1 MDLAVLLQE
10 VNFLESQVIGGDYLS
25 LETLEADT
33 AKAQRFYERLQDQL
47 EDEVAPQWETSFQ
60 VLIEGTVRLCDLVN
74 VLVATVQQPASQ
86 DRELKSKIT
95 SLQARV
101 ESLERCEQQLIVGQ
115 VAFEID
121 QKALNKVL
129 QGIGD
134 PYSLAVH
141 NIAHLEKA
149 IAGVHNFE
157 DVFAS
162 EDERKEVGRRWDQLK
177 TTIEWTNRHY
187 RHVKA
192 LKKVRL
198 TSAHPEIDIA
208 LLHSV
213 CGC

>member
-1 MDLAVLLQE
+1 M
-10 VNFLESQVIGGDYLS
+10 
-25 LETLEADT
+25 
-33 AKAQRFYERLQDQL
+33 
-47 EDEVAPQWETSFQ
+47 
-60 VLIEGTVRLCDLVN
+60 N

-95 SLQARV
+95 SLQVRV
-101 ESLERCEQQLIVGQ
+101 ESLEKCEQQLIVGQ

-121 QKALNKVL
+121 QKVLNKVM

-141 NIAHLEKA
+141 NIAQLEKA

-208 LLHSV
+208 AVRQALRNLSKDRKMTRAQITACTECIDV
-213 CGC
+213 LEKLQD